1 MSIQIYKQ
9 YWSHNVCAD
18 WMYRYCVLCLDRL
31 WLNKPKIFARNLYI
45 LLITNK
51 CCVYRMM
58 KLLYCLFLSRHLSDF
73 SLSLQLNWVTLS
85 LCLTELSVWYMFY
98 DLRTVQLHRN
108 CLTVRRTVYQ
118 CDKYGRLL
126 TINDAAQFNVSYRSS
141 MTHTNCWLYL
151 MYYQTWRLSYKQTV
165 NVQLSGTQ
173 ISDVHTFWLCPCHT
187 FPPPLRR
194 HTLYPTTITVNTKH
208 NKLMLT
214 AAHIAVLLNWLTE
227 LQRLH
232 KHLCGVCLY
241 VFSTCVYT
249 PTHTHTHTHIY
260 VYIYILSKT

>member
-126 TINDAAQFNVSYRSS
+126 TINDAAQFNVSFTSS
-141 MTHTNCWLYL
+141 MTHKMLTVFNVLPNLTSVLPTACECTAVRYTNI
-151 MYYQTWRLSYKQTV
+151 RL
-165 NVQLSGTQ
+165 
-173 ISDVHTFWLCPCHT
+173 HTLGLCPCRP
-187 FPPPLRR
+187 FF
-194 HTLYPTTITVNTKH
+194 
-208 NKLMLT
+208 
-214 AAHIAVLLNWLTE
+214 W
-227 LQRLH
+227 
-232 KHLCGVCLY
+232 C
-241 VFSTCVYT
+241 
-249 PTHTHTHTHIY
+249 
-260 VYIYILSKT
+260 